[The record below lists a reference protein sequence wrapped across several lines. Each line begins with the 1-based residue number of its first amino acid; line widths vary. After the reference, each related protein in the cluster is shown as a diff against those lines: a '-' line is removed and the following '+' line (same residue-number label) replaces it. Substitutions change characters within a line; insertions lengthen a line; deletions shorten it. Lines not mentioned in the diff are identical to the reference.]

1 LRESEFRIVTCDPR
15 ETVSVWGQ
23 IVLFWM
29 TSVLALVLGV
39 QPVVGPV
46 VPDDESLPHAASAS
60 PQATTAPNV
69 HILSFCMNPSC
80 GELVN
85 PRT

>member
-1 LRESEFRIVTCDPR
+1 MTCDPR
-15 ETVSVWGQ
+15 ETVSACGQ

-46 VPDDESLPHAASAS
+46 VPDDESLPHAANAR
-60 PQATTAPNV
+60 PQASTVPNV
-69 HILSFCMNPSC
+69 QILSVRMPSTSN
-80 GELVN
+80 E
-85 PRT
+85 PQT

>member
-1 LRESEFRIVTCDPR
+1 VTCEPR
-15 ETVSVWGQ
+15 ETVSVCGQ

-46 VPDDESLPHAASAS
+46 VPDDESLTARGQRQPAGHHRPKRPH
-60 PQATTAPNV
+60 PQRSHEPF
-69 HILSFCMNPSC
+69 L
-80 GELVN
+80 
-85 PRT
+85 R